1 MAHLTFSEYTD
12 DGSTAVQTLPELEP
26 EGVILFYFLLLLL
39 LFFTFLS
46 GLVCP
51 AAPDA
56 RDTHHLVPTRM
67 NIPRQI

>member
-26 EGVILFYFLLLLL
+26 EGVILFYFYYY
-39 LFFTFLS
+39 FSFLS